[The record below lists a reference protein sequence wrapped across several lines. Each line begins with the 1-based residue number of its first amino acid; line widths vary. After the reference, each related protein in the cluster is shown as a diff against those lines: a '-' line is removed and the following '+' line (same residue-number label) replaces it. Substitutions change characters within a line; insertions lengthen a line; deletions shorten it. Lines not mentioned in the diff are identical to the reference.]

1 MGDDNIR
8 QMASDAIDLLEEAMN
23 RNEMMTIKIKMV
35 AIVKEMII
43 EVLGMVV
50 GYRLEGMM
58 RIKTEMVFI
67 VEVTIVEVMI
77 MVEGV
82 AIAVV
87 EDMGMGEEVYMEVV
101 EASKLLGM

>member
-58 RIKTEMVFI
+58 RIKTEMVII
-67 VEVTIVEVMI
+67 VEGTIVEVMI
-77 MVEGV
+77 MVEWVWRRWRGY
-82 AIAVV
+82 
-87 EDMGMGEEVYMEVV
+87 DGGGEVHGGDP
-101 EASKLLGM
+101 SKLN